1 MLAMFQ
7 VKRMTNKDKSPQT
20 AVTIFIVT
28 NDDNVILNAFTSME
42 DAKRYIDIKY
52 SILPEKFNIEPCA
65 LNVDAEF
72 LKEIEKKKLQEV
84 QMYIMCIKNRKKI
97 EKALAG
103 LLNEMIAQGM
113 IDENKKETIEQLE
126 AAREYEL
133 RQICEEIAE
142 QYLLIKK
149 PI

>member
-65 LNVDAEF
+65 LNVDVGFIKE
-72 LKEIEKKKLQEV
+72 LKI
-84 QMYIMCIKNRKKI
+84 
-97 EKALAG
+97 
-103 LLNEMIAQGM
+103 
-113 IDENKKETIEQLE
+113 
-126 AAREYEL
+126 
-133 RQICEEIAE
+133 
-142 QYLLIKK
+142 
-149 PI
+149 

>member
-72 LKEIEKKKLQEV
+72 IKELKQQEV
-84 QMYIMCIKNRKKI
+84 QMYIKDRKKI
-97 EKALAG
+97 EKVLAR